1 MRDLAPDTRGFLE
14 DIILLGETPTEK
26 AKARAKEKGK
36 GSEREKERRKGKEKN
51 LEKEK
56 AKAVDPLARF
66 ASKHPLQLKPTIIT
80 CLWL

>member
-36 GSEREKERRKGKEKN
+36 GSERAKEKN

-56 AKAVDPLARF
+56 AKAVDLPAWF
-66 ASKHPLQLKPTIIT
+66 ASKRPLQLKPTIIT